1 MRQDRA
7 NTQKK
12 SRTKWFAGTGA
23 NTRPQTSKTRHRRGW
38 EREEDVTLIDPCFD
52 EFADPIDCFA
62 RDYKHYSH
70 E

>member
-1 MRQDRA
+1 MRQDRT

-23 NTRPQTSKTRHRRGW
+23 SMRPQTSKTKHRCGW
-38 EREEDVTLIDPCFD
+38 GREEDVTLIDPCFD
-52 EFADPIDCFA
+52 EFFDPIDGLTSN
-62 RDYKHYSH
+62 YKNYSH